1 MRWTKKI
8 SKNYKYEKDLYNRRK
23 DVAKILKGKKKAK
36 EEKNGQTD

>member
-8 SKNYKYEKDLYNRRK
+8 SKNYKYETDLYNRRK

>member
-8 SKNYKYEKDLYNRRK
+8 SKYYELEKAAYNEK
-23 DVAKILKGKKKAK
+23 MAKLKEIKKRNKK